1 MSQHKKCF
9 TADDNFHDT
18 RRWITSMRKEIPD
31 FECVCK
37 ILKVTECQLASWN
50 DEKMPSNEQR
60 EMTSQLR
67 RRILSYEKIKKEVGL
82 PALLRGYTVLNSAKK
97 AASANKGAA
106 PLLPGRGQAPPPI
119 NPVHLALVSAKTAA
133 SAEGGAAALMQP
145 GLSTGAPRAAGMGPP
160 VGRGAPPGAG
170 MGPPV
175 GRGTSAYPPSAPPAA
190 SVSAPAAA
198 GSEFA
203 RLQQAMFT
211 VLFNRLGELEET
223 NKQLE
228 IINTIWMQLCVD
240 ALNLNEGLWEI
251 LGAYSHA

>member
-160 VGRGAPPGAG
+160 VGRGAPRAAG

-175 GRGTSAYPPSAPPAA
+175 GRGVSAYPPRAPPAA

-240 ALNLNEGLWEI
+240 ALNLNEGLREI

>member
-175 GRGTSAYPPSAPPAA
+175 GRGVSAYPPRAPPAA

-251 LGAYSHA
+251 LGAHSHA

>member
-160 VGRGAPPGAG
+160 VGRG
-170 MGPPV
+170 V
-175 GRGTSAYPPSAPPAA
+175 SAYPPRAPPAA

-240 ALNLNEGLWEI
+240 ALNLNEGLREI